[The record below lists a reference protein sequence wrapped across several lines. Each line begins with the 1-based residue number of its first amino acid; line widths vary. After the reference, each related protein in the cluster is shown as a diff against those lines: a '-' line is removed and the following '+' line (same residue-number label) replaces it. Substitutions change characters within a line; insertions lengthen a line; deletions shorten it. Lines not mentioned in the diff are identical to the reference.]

1 MRRAN
6 GLLRQQRRNSCQ
18 PSTLLLF
25 PAALLV
31 LLALF
36 SVTKSG
42 IFSAEQH
49 GEPIRAESQGKP
61 GESVG
66 SLSHYDRSTIVLPR

>member
-49 GEPIRAESQGKP
+49 GEPNRAEPQSK
-61 GESVG
+61 SVG
-66 SLSHYDRSTIVLPR
+66 SLSHYDRSTIILPR